1 MKKIVVLILS
11 IIFILLIP
19 FATYIMEYVPVKAVT
34 QEKVL
39 YNLPYP
45 GILPDHP
52 LYIVKAIRD
61 RFLEFGTRDNLKKAE
76 LYLLNSDKRFAM
88 AIALSKK
95 GKEKQAIDVASKG
108 EKYFLK
114 ISKLL
119 VNAKKQGTGS
129 SSEFVDMLKLS
140 NAKHKEILETFL
152 KELPQGLTDSINII
166 LRLNTEAR
174 KSIEVL

>member
-1 MKKIVVLILS
+1 MKKVVVLILS
-11 IIFILLIP
+11 LLFILLIP
-19 FATYIMEYVPVKAVT
+19 FATYIMEYVPVKAVA

-52 LYIVKAIRD
+52 LYIVKIIRD
-61 RFLEFGTRDNLKKAE
+61 RLLEFGTRDNLKKAE

-95 GKEKQAIDVASKG
+95 GKEKQAIEVASKG

-114 ISKLL
+114 IPQLL
-119 VNAKKQGTGS
+119 IDAKKQGSGS
-129 SSEFVDMLKLS
+129 SSEFVDTLKLS
-140 NAKHKEILETFL
+140 NAKHKEVLETFL
-152 KELPQGLTDSINII
+152 KELPQGLTESIGII
-166 LRLNTEAR
+166 LRLNTEA
-174 KSIEVL
+174 KKIIEAL